1 MKISELSDDQKSHLA
16 YRLDHNTCCGYL
28 TAGRIARGEF
38 GDMEVVDVFLKAD
51 RTLRSAQ
58 VLARKV
64 EQFTINPRVK
74 EIMDEMVHH
83 KVAITTLCYEL
94 ERMGEV
100 KLANKVRKQ
109 KCG

>member
-1 MKISELSDDQKSHLA
+1 MA

-74 EIMDEMVHH
+74 EIMDEMIHH
-83 KVAITTLCYEL
+83 KVAITTLCFEL

-100 KLANKVRKQ
+100 KLADKVRKQ